1 MLKQE
6 DGLVRIVDGS
16 RVTFGTKITDRIWK
30 DSNGQ
35 LICRDCP
42 IARTGSYDYLE
53 SEIKKDG
60 DPNKIVKVYRTED
73 EVFNPVSMA
82 SFEDKPFVDD
92 HPEEDVTLDNYKELS
107 KGFMHNIRRG
117 EGEYN
122 DCLMCDIVVTDKDLI
137 DTILNKR
144 KRELSLGYDTS
155 IVERDGKYYMTN
167 IRGNHL
173 ALVDDGRA
181 GCATIRDSA
190 SGIIKGGSKMSK
202 KNRMKLFDEDVFE
215 IEEIKNEDEGV
226 EETQEE
232 ISTVEE
238 TPAAEPTIGELMAEV
253 RATKDLLTQVLDIL
267 KQPKADCGTVDGD
280 KTEEVIEEGVIG
292 DEDPVEGEPVS
303 TEEKIVENTE
313 TEEAVEDCGGEMLDA
328 DKIPEEGKVEARDS
342 KKTYAK
348 FASVKDSASTG
359 VSSEA
364 IRKSWQE
371 RYNRAANK

>member
-1 MLKQE
+1 
-6 DGLVRIVDGS
+6 
-16 RVTFGTKITDRIWK
+16 
-30 DSNGQ
+30 
-35 LICRDCP
+35 
-42 IARTGSYDYLE
+42 
-53 SEIKKDG
+53 
-60 DPNKIVKVYRTED
+60 
-73 EVFNPVSMA
+73 
-82 SFEDKPFVDD
+82 
-92 HPEEDVTLDNYKELS
+92 
-107 KGFMHNIRRG
+107 
-117 EGEYN
+117 
-122 DCLMCDIVVTDKDLI
+122 
-137 DTILNKR
+137 
-144 KRELSLGYDTS
+144 
-155 IVERDGKYYMTN
+155 
-167 IRGNHL
+167 
-173 ALVDDGRA
+173 
-181 GCATIRDSA
+181 
-190 SGIIKGGSKMSK
+190 MSK